1 MKTTKGETMK
11 ITKEMVD
18 KTIELM
24 QKHLPNSDKF
34 QNEKYA
40 KVYLK
45 EFINFRD
52 KWYKNKKER
61 NNENI

>member
-1 MKTTKGETMK
+1 MK

-24 QKHLPNSDKF
+24 QKHLPNSEKF
-34 QNEKYA
+34 QNEKFA

-45 EFINFRD
+45 EFINF
-52 KWYKNKKER
+52 KNKYER
-61 NNENI
+61 NKYEK